1 MSKIRQMS
9 LRDALEGGYEIINI
23 PTMAEIESQEP
34 GFVDQTAIIGLEVVP
49 AILGSIAGG
58 VLTAPTGPG
67 VVAGVAAGGAAGGAA
82 GNALSQ
88 VYRQARGFQTGFNPG
103 EFAAATAFSAIPLG
117 ALPGKGALAR
127 TLTRGGQGAG
137 LALGETTTRTLLDE
151 GRMPTREEAVTSV
164 LFGGVIGGTLGKVE
178 ASWLNGTLDVDNI
191 TADMTRGDV
200 STAIKESVDAEKV
213 FHTGR
218 PNVPKRFK
226 GETSEEYSERILYT
240 TESQLYPEIEDTV
253 VAMADGAPSPY
264 ANREQLASLAEMYE
278 RPLSPNAELFAP
290 FPNEQRINQAATEG
304 YENFLDFKKGFL
316 VDRGKFADNEA
327 LKEVRAKIAIK
338 DHQLGKG
345 KGATKERK
353 KWAAEERRLLD
364 KMGLGGLQEVMR
376 GRQVPRPI
384 DPLPLEGMTQ
394 QGLGW
399 KQAIRSPFKDRPM
412 KTADGKIDK
421 YEQAALDVLG
431 PNYERLWTGLVT
443 TGAGGGVLL
452 SELWEEDESAL
463 SQAGLGKIFG
473 VALMGM
479 LGAKGVRSLM
489 ASSVFRKAGKSPKTS
504 VPSVVKSGQIDQ
516 YREDTG
522 LQIPSKSRKV
532 INNAKEI
539 ADDWFT
545 PMSRRLKNIKPTING
560 VFRNYERKV
569 NTTTRQYMDQVTP
582 YITAMTKKLS
592 KDDFRTWK
600 LALLNGNREIIR
612 ELNNK
617 ANIDSTLYGRMETG
631 LRKLREFAREQ
642 GGIEVGYLEDYFP
655 RHVIEYDALRDL
667 LARKGNK
674 GELSEIDK
682 AIALESGVPSLE
694 KKAEIAS
701 KILRGYSVGPDGIT
715 PSNANPRRIA
725 QLNNELLDAYGDP
738 ADSLKR
744 YVESMVLKAENNRF
758 LFKKP
763 KMGAQQGGFEGS
775 RDRRAS
781 DLGSEMEVD
790 DSLAG
795 EVARN
800 LGTENNLNAA
810 QVQELKAII
819 QARFS
824 GRSADPLVQGIKNLN
839 YMQVMGNFGS
849 AVTQLGD
856 NAYSIHF
863 NGFDNTFKSAFA
875 KDFDFVKH
883 FGLNAHEID
892 AVTSAGGLS
901 KALDTVFTGTG
912 LKKLD
917 QFGKNTFMNAS
928 WRNMKQ
934 QALNEKSAVA
944 LRKELSEWAG
954 ADRADEMIRDLKTT
968 KIGKDTI
975 LPDSIEEAI
984 WYKFLDV
991 SPATLGETSVNYA
1004 KGSRRRI
1011 LYMLKQFTLKQLDIY
1026 REVAGK
1032 DLSRAKKLY
1041 SEGKKGAAAKS
1052 AAKGLKS
1059 LVSLALVFGAA
1070 NATTDVIKDLMYGRP
1085 IKGDD
1090 LLIDNIYKLFGVNRY
1105 LAYEVR
1111 REGPADAA
1119 IGLTLPPTAVF
1130 SRAWKDIAAFTAGEE
1145 YKGNMLQGTPLD
1157 MVYWRYLGGQ
1167 DKIKRMES
1175 QD

>member
-67 VVAGVAAGGAAGGAA
+67 MVAGVAAGGAAGGAA

-88 VYRQARGFQTGFNPG
+88 VYRQARGFQTGFNLG
-103 EFAAATAFSAIPLG
+103 ELAAATAFSAIPLG

-137 LALGETTTRTLLDE
+137 LALGETTARTLLDE
-151 GRMPTREEAVTSV
+151 SRMPTREEAVTSI
-164 LFGGVIGGTLGKVE
+164 LFGGAIGGTLGKVE

-240 TESQLYPEIEDTV
+240 TESQLYPAIEDTI

-264 ANREQLASLAEMYE
+264 ANREQLASLAGQYE

-304 YENFLDFKKGFL
+304 YKDFLDFKKGFL

-327 LKEVRAKIAIK
+327 LKEVRSEIAAK
-338 DHQLGKG
+338 DHQFGKG
-345 KGATKERK
+345 KGAGKERTA
-353 KWAAEERRLLD
+353 WAKEESRLLN
-364 KMGLGGLQEVMR
+364 KMGLLGIEESILQRQGGIPSASGKVL
-376 GRQVPRPI
+376 
-384 DPLPLEGMTQ
+384 
-394 QGLGW
+394 
-399 KQAIRSPFKDRPM
+399 KDRPM
-412 KTADGKIDK
+412 ETADGKIDK

-489 ASSVFRKAGKSPKTS
+489 ASSAFRKAGKSPKTS

-545 PMSRRLKNIKPTING
+545 PMSRRLKNIKPIING

-592 KDDFRTWK
+592 GDDFRIWK
-600 LALLNGNREIIR
+600 LALLNGNKEVVR

-631 LRKLREFAREQ
+631 LRKLRELAREQ

-667 LARKGNK
+667 LARKGHK
-674 GELSEIDK
+674 AELSEIDK
-682 AIALESGVPSLE
+682 AIAQESGVPSLE

-715 PSNANPRRIA
+715 PSNANPRKIA
-725 QLNNELLDAYGDP
+725 QLNNELLDAYSDP

-744 YVESMVLKAENNRF
+744 YVESMVLKTKNNQF

-763 KMGAQQGGFEGS
+763 KMGVQQGGFEGS
-775 RDRRAS
+775 KDRRAS

-810 QVQELKAII
+810 QVQELKTII

-824 GRSADPLVQGIKNLN
+824 GRSDDPLIQGVKNLN
-839 YMQVMGNFGS
+839 YIQVMGNFGS

-901 KALDTVFTGTG
+901 KALDKVFTGTG
-912 LKKLD
+912 LKGID

-928 WRNMKQ
+928 WRKMKQ

-944 LRKELSEWAG
+944 LREELSEWAG
-954 ADRADEMIRDLKTT
+954 ADRANEMIRDLKTT

-991 SPATLGETSVNYA
+991 SPATLGETSVNYS
-1004 KGSRRRI
+1004 KGSKRRI

-1070 NATTDVIKDLMYGRP
+1070 NASTDVIKDLIYGRP

-1119 IGLTLPPTAVF
+1119 IGLLLPPTAVF
-1130 SRAWKDIAAFTAGEE
+1130 SRAWKDIKAFTAGDE

-1167 DKIKRMES
+1167 DKIKKMES